1 MTELYIP
8 TYYILKVK
16 RLIHVKGHFV
26 VATSISPSNYREFR
40 ALGTK
45 SIRRIL
51 DLIERPLADLNS
63 LHKQKVLL
71 ALVFEIVKNRALE
84 NRPKSCPKLTRP
96 NAVVPDSIL
105 IFSTPTGFNAAKMD
119 R

>member
-1 MTELYIP
+1 MTEILSKP
-8 TYYILKVK
+8 NHYILKVK
-16 RLIHVKGHFV
+16 KLIHVRGHFV

-45 SIRRIL
+45 STRKIL
-51 DLIERPLADLNS
+51 DLTERPLADPNS
-63 LHKQKVLL
+63 LHKQKAPL
-71 ALVFEIVKNRALE
+71 APVFEIVKNRALK
-84 NRPKSCPKLTRP
+84 NRAKSLTRP

>member
-1 MTELYIP
+1 MTDLNIP
-8 TYYILKVK
+8 THYMLKVK
-16 RLIHVKGHFV
+16 KLIHVKGHYV
-26 VATSISPSNYREFR
+26 VATSISLSNYREFR

-45 SIRRIL
+45 SFRRIS
-51 DLIERPLADLNS
+51 DLTERPLANPNS
-63 LHKQKVLL
+63 LHKLKVRL
-71 ALVFEIVKNRALE
+71 ALVFEIVKNRTLK